1 MSPSPLRVCIYQP
14 DDSILEHPVLEPA
27 LKADANQLSFHEF
40 FNSEQ
45 LVQYL
50 KNRDEPTD
58 CLILAVSTSGEL
70 TKIGDLLANK
80 GVLLPAVALLEPES
94 SVGEFSEAPQTSE
107 VIRYHKAVI
116 TLQIEEC
123 GTIPD
128 KLDLV
133 AEVERA
139 IALFL
144 QMSPKGVRPANG
156 GEEIPS
162 LVQQQQRRL
171 SEKLRERL
179 GYAGVYYKRHPDRF
193 YRNLSE
199 NERDDLIRRL
209 THLYRGIIL
218 EYFHSPSRVNPAIDE
233 FVALAFL
240 GDMSV
245 SQVLEIHMQ
254 LMDNFAKQLKL
265 EGRSEEIVL
274 DYRITLIDVIAHLS
288 EMYRR
293 SIPRSQKSVSAR
305 EKRA

>member
-1 MSPSPLRVCIYQP
+1 MSPSPLRICLYQP
-14 DDSILEHPVLEPA
+14 DDSNLGGAAFKSSHL
-27 LKADANQLSFHEF
+27 ADANQFSLHEF
-40 FNSEQ
+40 RSLDL
-45 LVQYL
+45 LVQHL

-58 CLILAVSTSGEL
+58 CLILAVSSPDEL
-70 TKIGDLLANK
+70 VSIGDLLAKK
-80 GVLLPAVALLEPES
+80 GFLLPAVSLLQPDYTN
-94 SVGEFSEAPQTSE
+94 GESEA
-107 VIRYHKAVI
+107 IRYHKAVI
-116 TLQIEEC
+116 SVPLQ
-123 GTIPD
+123 GGAIPD

-144 QMSPKGVRPANG
+144 QMSPKGVRPTNG
-156 GEEIPS
+156 GKELPS
-162 LVQQQQRRL
+162 LVQRQQRRL

-199 NERDDLIRRL
+199 DEKDDLMNRL
-209 THLYRGIIL
+209 RDLYRGIVL

-233 FVALAFL
+233 FAALAFL

-293 SIPRSQKSVSAR
+293 SIPRTSKSVFAR
-305 EKRA
+305 EKSA

>member
-1 MSPSPLRVCIYQP
+1 MSPSPLRICFYQP
-14 DDSILEHPVLEPA
+14 DDSRLEGPA
-27 LKADANQLSFHEF
+27 LQPTCLVDANQIVLHEF
-40 FNSEQ
+40 RSPELLIQ
-45 LVQYL
+45 HL
-50 KNRDEPTD
+50 KNREEPTD
-58 CLILAVSTSGEL
+58 CLILAVLTSDAL
-70 TKIGDLLANK
+70 THIGDLLANK
-80 GVLLPAVALLEPES
+80 GVLLPAVSLLAQEY
-94 SVGEFSEAPQTSE
+94 TSE
-107 VIRYHKAVI
+107 RADAIHYHKAVI
-116 TLQIEEC
+116 SVPLTG

-128 KLDLV
+128 TLDLV

-156 GEEIPS
+156 GKELPS

-179 GYAGVYYKRHPDRF
+179 GYTGVYYKRHPDRF

-199 NERDDLIRRL
+199 DEKDALLNRLRD
-209 THLYRGIIL
+209 LYRGIVL

-233 FVALAFL
+233 FAALAFL

-293 SIPRSQKSVSAR
+293 SIPRSPKSATDR
-305 EKRA
+305 ETRA

>member
-1 MSPSPLRVCIYQP
+1 MSPSPLRICIYQP
-14 DDSILEHPVLEPA
+14 NDSSLENLVFKPTLM
-27 LKADANQLSFHEF
+27 ADSNQISLHEF
-40 FNSEQ
+40 CSSEE
-45 LVQYL
+45 LVRYL
-50 KNRDEPTD
+50 RNRDEPTD
-58 CLILAVSTSGEL
+58 CLILAVSTPSEL
-70 TKIGDLLANK
+70 AKIGDLLAQK
-80 GVLLPAVALLEPES
+80 GVLLPAVALLEPEAKDGS
-94 SVGEFSEAPQTSE
+94 LGTAKDSEW
-107 VIRYHKAVI
+107 IRYHKAVI
-116 TLQIEEC
+116 GVHLQD
-123 GTIPD
+123 GAIPD

-144 QMSPKGVRPANG
+144 QMSPKGVRPASG

-179 GYAGVYYKRHPDRF
+179 GYAGVYYNRRPEQF
-193 YRNLSE
+193 YRNLSK
-199 NERDDLIRRL
+199 NERDDLMRRL

-218 EYFHSPSRVNPAIDE
+218 EYFQSPSRVNPAIDE
-233 FVALAFL
+233 FAALAFL

-293 SIPRSQKSVSAR
+293 SIPRSQKSVSAG